1 MSIPS
6 NMISISN
13 WICLYPVY
21 FDSTKTVQRGRRIT
35 QKEAVKHPLAK
46 DIAEVVKSL
55 GLNCAL
61 EPHKTHP
68 QDWENPGRVKVE
80 LFNEKKSPIR
90 YEIPTR
96 KVLIKNV
103 AILLAKIQ
111 QESPQQFPPPHSPAV
126 FDSNSSDSTSM
137 SNPNRSTSTT
147 TPASSSSSEIAGTTR
162 SSSSNLKKK
171 GRKSKK

>member
-1 MSIPS
+1 
-6 NMISISN
+6 
-13 WICLYPVY
+13 
-21 FDSTKTVQRGRRIT
+21 QRGRRIT

-126 FDSNSSDSTSM
+126 FDSNSTVFDSNSSDSTSM